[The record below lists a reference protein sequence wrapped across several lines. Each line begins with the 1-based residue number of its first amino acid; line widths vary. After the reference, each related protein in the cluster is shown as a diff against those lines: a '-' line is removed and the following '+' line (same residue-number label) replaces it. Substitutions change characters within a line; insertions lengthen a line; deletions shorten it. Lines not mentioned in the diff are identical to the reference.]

1 MFEALGDLES
11 KTTPIPSHLWVVF
24 RRQGIEIRSDLY

>member
-24 RRQGIEIRSDLY
+24 RRQGIENRSDLY